1 MTRKNSFNM
10 KTVTRRSRKRLRVK
24 TKKKVSLAD
33 VRKIYKDFVEI
44 SIVERLIKYGK
55 VQVDKNFAL
64 EIVGKKAIK
73 IIALKK
79 GGIASTANINPMR
92 KGLTYKIV
100 LTDTNFKG
108 HLIYIANPAIKKAV
122 HKALMETNNYY
133 RIAV

>member
-1 MTRKNSFNM
+1 MS
-10 KTVTRRSRKRLRVK
+10 TVTRRARKRLRVK
-24 TKKKVSLAD
+24 CKKKIGLAD
-33 VRKIYKDFVEI
+33 VRKICKDFVEM

-55 VQVDKNFAL
+55 VQVDKNFSL
-64 EIVGKKAIK
+64 EIVGKKSIK
-73 IIALKK
+73 VIALKK

-108 HLIYIANPAIKKAV
+108 YLVYMANPVIKKAV